1 MRLGENRKLT
11 NCWDCTKFQ
20 KINLKFGKILG
31 MQGSKLP
38 KISGAFTKNY
48 HLRNVENF
56 RNLLIE
62 NSTSN
67 LTFPHFSLSSDISTT
82 LNVSSENSDNL
93 GLQTISLTTGAL
105 VMICICKIFSK
116 FNI

>member
-62 NSTSN
+62 NSTSS

-93 GLQTISLTTGAL
+93 GFSDNWCTGDDMYMQNIFKVQYL
-105 VMICICKIFSK
+105 V
-116 FNI
+116 N